1 MNFELLIIDDEE
13 IVCYGLSRILRDKG
27 YSVDFTVDGLKALKM
42 IKEKEYDLILLDIN
56 LPEKSGIELLSEIK
70 SISSECLIIMIT
82 AYDDVSLAV
91 DAIKSGAYDYFI
103 KSSEYDELLIKIEKA
118 LEIQKLRKDV
128 DRLQET
134 LYREFSIDRFVGSDP
149 KIRQIFN
156 NIRKIALTPNTTIL
170 ITGESGTG
178 KEVAAKYIHYLSSRK
193 NNPFIAVNCAS
204 IAPGLCESEFFGH
217 EKGAFTD
224 ARTEKKGVFEL
235 AEGGTLFLDEIGSMN
250 FDLQGSLLRVLEDKK
265 FRRLGATRD
274 INVDV
279 RVIAA
284 TNKNPQTLIKKNAFR
299 EDLLYRLNAFQIDLP
314 PLRDRKG
321 DITELA
327 YFFMKN
333 FNIKLGKD
341 FEEIDSDAKVKLYN
355 YDYPG
360 NVRELK
366 NIIERAMILGDGK
379 KITPGHLSNIIPSA
393 NKIKDDF
400 HDNKIIPLKEMESK
414 YIMRVLNSCNGNKTE
429 AAKKLGISRSTLNLQ
444 LKQFGKEK
452 TSHDLE

>member
-27 YSVDFTVDGLKALKM
+27 YSVDFVADGMNALKM

-134 LYREFSIDRFVGSDP
+134 LYREYSIDRFIGSDT
-149 KIRQIFN
+149 KIKQIFN
-156 NIRKIALTPNTTIL
+156 NIRKIALTPNTTVL

-204 IAPGLCESEFFGH
+204 IAPGLCESEFFGY

-224 ARTEKKGVFEL
+224 AKIEKKGVFEL

-284 TNKNPQTLIKKNAFR
+284 TNKNPQALIKINTFR
-299 EDLLYRLNAFQIDLP
+299 EDLFYRLNALQINLP
-314 PLRDRKG
+314 PLRNRKG

-379 KITPGHLSNIIPSA
+379 KITPGYLSNIIPSA
-393 NKIKDDF
+393 NKIKDDL
-400 HDNKIIPLKEMESK
+400 HADNILSLREMEIK

-444 LKQFGKEK
+444 LKQFEKGK